1 MKKLLIITILVLL
14 ILLLIIL
21 IVRQNNNKSKDVTI
35 QDNQPTT
42 SVTKSI
48 SPTPPSDITEN
59 TKINPND
66 NLCPQVSKEFVS
78 QATGITIVRTSSI
91 NDVSINACN
100 YYLTDESNSPYIAII
115 VNKNLNF
122 EKHKQIAV
130 NNKMVIKTDSQ
141 ISGNHFISWADNET
155 RISNINI
162 YLDENNFLRVAKNV
176 DRTIDNEG
184 LVKLASALSK
194 RL

>member
-1 MKKLLIITILVLL
+1 MIT
-14 ILLLIIL
+14 
-21 IVRQNNNKSKDVTI
+21 SA
-35 QDNQPTT
+35 
-42 SVTKSI
+42 
-48 SPTPPSDITEN
+48 
-59 TKINPND
+59 
-66 NLCPQVSKEFVS
+66 PQISKEFVS
-78 QATGITIVRTSSI
+78 QVAGITIVRISSI

-100 YYLTDESNSPYIAII
+100 YYLTNESNSPYIAII

-130 NNKMVIKTDSQ
+130 NNKMVIKTDSR
-141 ISGNHFISWADNET
+141 ILGNHFISWADNET

-176 DRTIDNEG
+176 DRAIDNEG
-184 LVKLASALSK
+184 LIKLASALSK